1 MMMHLLGF
9 NITRA
14 GAAKAVAEVSTTK
27 ALAPVTDRRG
37 WLRIFESFAGA
48 WQKGVAVDRD
58 AVLAFHALY
67 SCITLVAA
75 DIAKL
80 RLKLVQKDGNGI
92 WQETTNPAYSPV
104 LRKPNTLQNRI
115 QFYDNWLTSILTH
128 GNCYVLKVRDNRRVV
143 VRMYILDPRRVTVLI
158 SDSGEVFYKLSADNI
173 AGLTEDVTVPASEIM
188 HDRMNCLFHPLVGTS
203 PLFAAGVAATQGLRI
218 QNHSAWF
225 FGNRAQPGGIL
236 AAPGE
241 ISDDTAARL
250 KTYWEENFTGE
261 KAGRIAVVGDGLK
274 YEALGI
280 NAHDSQLIEQL
291 KWSAEVVCSVFHV
304 PPYKIG
310 LGAMP
315 TYNNIQALNVEYY
328 SQCLQIRIESI
339 ELALDEGLELAQDL
353 GTEFDLDGLLRMD
366 SGTQFTS
373 LKEGIAGGILAPNE
387 ARRRLD
393 LPPVEGGDDCYLQQQ
408 NFSLAALAKR
418 DSSDDPFANARAP
431 RRGLGD
437 VGSPAE

>member
-1 MMMHLLGF
+1 
-9 NITRA
+9 
-14 GAAKAVAEVSTTK
+14 
-27 ALAPVTDRRG
+27 
-37 WLRIFESFAGA
+37 
-48 WQKGVAVDRD
+48 
-58 AVLAFHALY
+58 
-67 SCITLVAA
+67 
-75 DIAKL
+75 
-80 RLKLVQKDGNGI
+80 
-92 WQETTNPAYSPV
+92 
-104 LRKPNTLQNRI
+104 
-115 QFYDNWLTSILTH
+115 
-128 GNCYVLKVRDNRRVV
+128 
-143 VRMYILDPRRVTVLI
+143 MYILDPRRVTVLI